1 MTPLRRIRLTFVA
14 LVAVAV
20 FAVGVLGQAA
30 TWSPSPVTGLVVAA
44 SAVVSV
50 IAVALAGRM
59 LVLVDRTR

>member
-1 MTPLRRIRLTFVA
+1 MTAQRPVRLTFVA

-50 IAVALAGRM
+50 IAVALAVRM
-59 LVLVDRTR
+59 LVIVDRTR

>member
-50 IAVALAGRM
+50 IAVALAVRM
-59 LVLVDRTR
+59 LVIVDRTR